1 MEITGDHRIL
11 PSPLP
16 AGRVAIDAVSSAL
29 LAAETLGAARGRP
42 HRLRSDTEWIED
54 SFDSLRHL
62 RVDGRAPVPFSPYSG
77 FFETGEGW
85 IRTHGNYPHH
95 RDALLKACG
104 LTAEAD
110 AVDLRA
116 AVRRGSAADLS
127 ETITRAGGIAT
138 RVLTVDEWLG
148 HPGIGAPCR
157 RARVRAV
164 ERDAVAVARSRG
176 RDERTSHDP
185 WRDEAPGE
193 AGSSLP
199 LAGLRVVSFTR
210 VVAGP
215 VAARLL
221 AALGAK
227 VIRIDP
233 PHLPELESQHLDADG
248 GVHVR
253 TADMRRSADR
263 TAVHRLLADADGLL
277 VGYRPGSMDRHGLGL
292 DAIRAD
298 HPHLAAVM
306 LRAWDPLGEWAGRRG
321 FDSIVQA
328 ASGVA
333 WECGADGRPGA
344 LPAQVLDHATGY
356 RAAAALMHMWADAE
370 AGVREFALSDVG
382 AELLGIPSTATGSRV
397 FAADARTLPCR
408 GPSRAAE
415 EAASTSDSRRGST
428 DGPARQPH
436 TEEMQSAF
444 GVLRHVPPPV
454 AVDGTRLRCPFPP
467 EEPRALK
474 R

>member
-16 AGRVAIDAVSSAL
+16 AGRVAIDAVRSAL
-29 LAAETLGAARGRP
+29 IAAEAVGAARGRS
-42 HRLRSDTEWIED
+42 HRLGSDTAWIED

-62 RVDGRAPVPFSPYSG
+62 RVDGRAPVSFSAYSG
-77 FFETGEGW
+77 FFETGDGW

-95 RDALLKACG
+95 RDALLMACG
-104 LTAEAD
+104 LSAEAD

-116 AVRRGSAADLS
+116 VLRRGSATDLS
-127 ETITRAGGIAT
+127 EKITYSGGIAT

-148 HPGIGAPCR
+148 HPGIGVPR
-157 RARVRAV
+157 RGARVRTR
-164 ERDAVAVARSRG
+164 ERGAVAVARSRG
-176 RDERTSHDP
+176 RDERTSDDP

-210 VVAGP
+210 VIAGP

-233 PHLPELESQHLDADG
+233 PHMPELESQHLDTDG

-277 VGYRPGSMDRHGLGL
+277 VGYRPDSMDRHGLGL
-292 DAIRAD
+292 DAIRAS

-306 LRAWDPLGEWAGRRG
+306 IRAWDPLGEWGRRRG

-333 WECGADGRPGA
+333 WECGADGRPGT
-344 LPAQVLDHATGY
+344 LPAQVLDHTTGY
-356 RAAAALMHMWADAE
+356 RAAAALLHMWAHGE

-382 AELLGIPSTATGSRV
+382 AELLGIPAMTAGGRLV
-397 FAADARTLPCR
+397 AADARTHPFT
-408 GPSRAAE
+408 GPSLVTGDTV
-415 EAASTSDSRRGST
+415 STSDSREGGS
-428 DGPARQPH
+428 DGAAREPH
-436 TEEMQSAF
+436 TEEVQSAH
-444 GVLRHVPPPV
+444 GVLRRVPPPV
-454 AVDGTRLRCPFPP
+454 AVDGTRLRCPSPP
-467 EEPRALK
+467 DSRRAL
-474 R
+474 RR